1 MKDNSINEEIE
12 LQRPLDKGL
21 LKALQQQPM
30 DPLVHNFSFRTMQR
44 IKKEERQRAHRTKV
58 TEIVLM
64 AFVSFLGIAFIVV
77 MAGNSLK
84 EIGKSLSNLQLFES
98 LSAHPLVTV
107 TLICCLIFLG
117 GMNLFL
123 ENVFRKR

>member
-1 MKDNSINEEIE
+1 MKDNSINEEFE
-12 LQRPLDKGL
+12 LQRSQDKGL
-21 LKALQQQPM
+21 QKALQQQPM
-30 DPLVHNFSFRTMQR
+30 DPLAHNFSFRTMQR

-58 TEIVLM
+58 IEIVLM
-64 AFVSFLGIAFIVV
+64 AFVSFLGVTFIVV

-84 EIGKSLSNLQLFES
+84 EIGKSLSKLQVFES
-98 LSAHPLVTV
+98 LGAHPLMTV

-117 GMNLFL
+117 GMNFFL